1 MPSTC
6 FEFRQG
12 GQGQAFLPR
21 PWAKMLLNFTTGNN
35 FRQASLW
42 PLHFVCHASNLC
54 GPRTRTSLAPRL
66 ALLRNIRWLLP
77 NVWYTLINPR
87 PLSKG
92 CPRNNLY
99 YLELNP

>member
-1 MPSTC
+1 MQILCAKKMPSTC

-54 GPRTRTSLAPRL
+54 GPRTRTSLATPIGIIAKYPL
-66 ALLRNIRWLLP
+66 ATAKCWA
-77 NVWYTLINPR
+77 YFD
-87 PLSKG
+87 
-92 CPRNNLY
+92 
-99 YLELNP
+99 